1 VQIYHWNGSPLIRA
15 SSQGHINVV
24 KCLLSSGVEINL
36 RDKFGQSPL
45 YVRESTIYI
54 YIYK

>member
-1 VQIYHWNGSPLIRA
+1 MQIYHWNGSPLIRA

-54 YIYK
+54 YK